1 MKNMIS
7 RRNFLAVAG
16 AAAATAALHAAVL
29 PTALLLPPLPQL
41 LVPLLPATPSRSALW
56 AP

>member
-7 RRNFLAVAG
+7 RRNFLAAAG
-16 AAAATAALHAAVL
+16 VVAAAQL
-29 PTALLLPPLPQL
+29 PLLPLPVLPQL
-41 LVPLLPATPSRSALW
+41 QLPATPSRSALW